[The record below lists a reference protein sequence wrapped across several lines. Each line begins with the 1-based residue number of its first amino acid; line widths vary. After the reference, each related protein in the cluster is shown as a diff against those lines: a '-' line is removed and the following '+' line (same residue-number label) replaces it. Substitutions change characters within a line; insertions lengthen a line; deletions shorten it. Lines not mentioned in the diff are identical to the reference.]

1 MVIVG
6 IFLNTEMRTGGNRRY
21 LELMDALAK
30 RGNRVCMIMN
40 EAFPDQGHEYERI
53 DLRVRYRRR
62 SFIPVSR
69 AFSRAVMRNIGFI
82 RSSLKAL
89 GCDAADWVHVHGD
102 AHLGAAVWLK
112 RHLRAR
118 LFFAYRCND
127 VRRAGILRRYGGLSA
142 SQKAISLAREAV
154 DRLRERKVA
163 RESALVA
170 FQNRSDADDYARR
183 VGAFTRSE
191 LTRGANARGERT
203 RHASFVIIPG
213 NIGYPRCTDEWKNTN
228 SSVAVS
234 SLLFVGSLDCGK
246 GFSQFVEA
254 CSILK
259 SRALGG
265 LRVSVLGKA
274 DDERFPREL
283 VDRLSVRD
291 MISFEGYADPFP
303 FLASRDLLV
312 YPSLYDAFPD
322 VILEALHAGCPV
334 IASRVGGI
342 PEMLASDELLFDAGD
357 PRLIAD
363 AVERCARDATHY
375 GHVRGLCARRAE
387 EYRFDWAER
396 WELAMKSN

>member
-6 IFLNTEMRTGGNRRY
+6 IFLNTELRTGGNRRY

-40 EAFPDQGHEYERI
+40 EAFPDQGHEYRRI
-53 DLRVRYRRR
+53 DLRAKYRRG
-62 SFIPVSR
+62 SLIPVSSV
-69 AFSRAVMRNIGFI
+69 FSRAVKRNTGFI
-82 RSSLKAL
+82 RSSLKSL
-89 GCDAADWVHVHGD
+89 GYDSVDWVLVHGD

-112 RHLRAR
+112 RRVRAR

-127 VRRAGILRRYGGLSA
+127 VRRAGILRKYGGLSSA
-142 SQKAISLAREAV
+142 QKAISLAREAI
-154 DRLRERKVA
+154 DRLRERTVA
-163 RESALVA
+163 RESSLVA
-170 FQNRSDADDYARR
+170 FQNRSDADDYSRR
-183 VGAFTRSE
+183 VGARTGHARS
-191 LTRGANARGERT
+191 
-203 RHASFVIIPG
+203 VIIPG
-213 NIGYPRCTDEWKNTN
+213 NIGYPRCTDEWKNSN

-246 GFSQFVEA
+246 GFSQFVGA

-259 SRALGG
+259 SRGLGG
-265 LRVSVLGKA
+265 LRASVLGKA
-274 DDERFPREL
+274 DDERFAREL

-303 FLASRDLLV
+303 FLASRNLLV

-357 PRLIAD
+357 PRAIAD
-363 AVERCARDATHY
+363 AVELCARDAAHY
-375 GHVRGLCARRAE
+375 GHIRGLCASRAD

-396 WELAMKSN
+396 WERAMKSN

>member
-6 IFLNTEMRTGGNRRY
+6 IFLNTELRTGGNRRY

-30 RGNRVCMIMN
+30 RGNHVCMIMN
-40 EAFPDQGHEYERI
+40 AAFPDQRHEYERI
-53 DLRVRYRRR
+53 NFRSNYRRG

-69 AFSRAVMRNIGFI
+69 KFSRAVKRNIGFI
-82 RSSLKAL
+82 RSSLKTL
-89 GCDAADWVHVHGD
+89 GFDSVDWVLVHGD

-112 RHLRAR
+112 RRVRAR

-127 VRRAGILRRYGGLSA
+127 VRRAGILRQYGGLSA
-142 SQKAISLAREAV
+142 AQKAVSLAREAV
-154 DRLRERKVA
+154 DRLRERTVA
-163 RESALVA
+163 RESSLVA
-170 FQNRSDADDYARR
+170 FQNMADADDYARR
-183 VGAFTRSE
+183 IGE
-191 LTRGANARGERT
+191 LSRDAT
-203 RHASFVIIPG
+203 SVIIPG
-213 NIGYPRCTDEWKNTN
+213 NIGYPRCTDEWKDSN

-234 SLLFVGSLDCGK
+234 SLLFVGSLDRGK
-246 GFSQFVEA
+246 GFGQFVEA

-259 SRALGG
+259 SRGLGG
-265 LRVSVLGKA
+265 LRVSALGKA

-283 VDRLSVRD
+283 VERFSVRD
-291 MISFEGYADPFP
+291 MISLEGYADPFP

-357 PRLIAD
+357 PRSIAD
-363 AVERCARDATHY
+363 AVERCVRDAAHY
-375 GHVRGLCARRAE
+375 GHIRKLCASRAD

-396 WELAMKSN
+396 WERAMKSN